1 MSTKGKWLTIDQK
14 CDLIAQHRREPA
26 VNYTQLALWAKARF
40 ELSVPPTRQTIRNI
54 LNATADIEAKRLS
67 GNVTAKG
74 RRLCVRSKDLENRL
88 GHYVQDC
95 QARGI
100 RLTRRILHT
109 RAREIHD
116 AMENPPAH
124 NLSVGWLTRFM
135 KRHGLR
141 FQKERE
147 EGPAEAD
154 AVAGGSEAVA
164 QVAGAAPVDT
174 TNVTSRNVRLVTTDV
189 SAGSLQQEPVRG
201 LEAEAE
207 RARVENLRQKATKRL
222 REIEKEA
229 REIRK
234 YLRRLDAATNAQQ
247 VLMQ

>member
-1 MSTKGKWLTIDQK
+1 MSTKGKWLTIEQK
-14 CDLIAQHRREPA
+14 CELIAQHRREPA
-26 VNYTQLALWAKARF
+26 VNYTQLALWAKDHF

-54 LNATADIEAKRLS
+54 LNAAADIEAKRVS

-74 RRLCVRSKDLENRL
+74 RRVCVRSKELENRL
-88 GHYVQDC
+88 EHYVEDS
-95 QARGI
+95 QARGM
-100 RLTRRILHT
+100 RLTRRILHA
-109 RAREIHD
+109 RAREILD
-116 AMENPPAH
+116 TMENPPPH

-147 EGPAEAD
+147 GPDEGEA
-154 AVAGGSEAVA
+154 VGCEPVA
-164 QVAGAAPVDT
+164 QVAGAAPH
-174 TNVTSRNVRLVTTDV
+174 
-189 SAGSLQQEPVRG
+189 AGNFQQQPVQG
-201 LEAEAE
+201 QDAEAE
-207 RARVENLRQKATKRL
+207 RARVENLRQKAKKRL

-234 YLRRLDAATNAQQ
+234 YLRRLDDATNAQQ